1 MSLWPTTLRASL
13 IGGAAAGCAA
23 AAFSLLVVEPT
34 IRLALAVEEGRATAE
49 HTHGAATT
57 EHTHEAELVGRGMQQ
72 VGGALAVIAAALL
85 LSVLYAVVL
94 AGVRRTWD
102 LGELRS
108 ALLVSVTG
116 FVVLALGPGLKYPA
130 NPPAVGD
137 PDTVNQRTAL
147 YATSIL
153 VSALIAAAVVTVVRA
168 GHRRSW
174 SPPRIS
180 WAAAGILVVGCVL
193 LFAGLPPAPDA
204 IPSDVGATL
213 VWRFRVQSLG
223 LLALLWVTLGLVAG
237 SVLSRAGRRLPVSS
251 TVS

>member
-1 MSLWPTTLRASL
+1 MSLWPATLRASL

-34 IRLALAVEEGRATAE
+34 IRLALAVEDGRAAAE
-49 HTHGAATT
+49 HSHGAGVP
-57 EHTHEAELVGRGMQQ
+57 EHTHETELVGRGMQQ
-72 VGGALAVIAAALL
+72 VGGALAVIAAAVL
-85 LSVLYAVVL
+85 LSVLYAVIL
-94 AGVRRTWD
+94 ARVRRTWD

-108 ALLVSVTG
+108 ALLVAVTG
-116 FVVLALGPGLKYPA
+116 FAVLALGPGLKYPA

-137 PDTVNQRTAL
+137 PDTVTQRTTL
-147 YATSIL
+147 YVAAIV
-153 VSALIAAAVVTVVRA
+153 VSALIAAAVVVVIRA
-168 GHRRSW
+168 GHQRNW
-174 SPPRIS
+174 SSTRIS
-180 WAAAGILVVGCVL
+180 WAAAGILTVGCVL

-204 IPSDVGATL
+204 IPSDVGAAL

-223 LLALLWVTLGLVAG
+223 LLALLWATLGLVTG